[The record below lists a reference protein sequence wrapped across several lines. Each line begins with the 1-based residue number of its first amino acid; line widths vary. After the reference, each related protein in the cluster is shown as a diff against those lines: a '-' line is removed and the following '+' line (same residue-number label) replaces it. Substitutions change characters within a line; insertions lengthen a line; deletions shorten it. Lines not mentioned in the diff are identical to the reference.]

1 MNQQRNQILATVTGF
16 MREQGEAYENLDA
29 ITRKLS
35 TAMVQNDLPSI
46 EKLTKRG
53 ESELT
58 RMRSKLLDIMSS
70 LTKFAEQRPS
80 ENEKL
85 DAQTKDAFD
94 QCARDLIEKAREF
107 KRLVDRTANLAL
119 AGSSF
124 AAACIQT
131 CGVPPTTYNK
141 PVLKQQVN
149 TDVN

>member
-1 MNQQRNQILATVTGF
+1 METTRNKILASVAEF
-16 MREQGEAYENLDA
+16 MREQSEAYENLDA

-35 TAMVQNDLPSI
+35 NALVQSDLPLI
-46 EKLTKRG
+46 EKYTKKG

-70 LTKFAEQRPS
+70 LTKFAEQRSS
-80 ENEKL
+80 EDQKL
-85 DAQTKDAFD
+85 EAQTKESFEA
-94 QCARDLIEKAREF
+94 CASELIEKAREF
-107 KRLVDRTANLAL
+107 KRLIDKTANLAL

-141 PVLKQQVN
+141 PVLKSSGVE
-149 TDVN
+149 V